1 MLETSDM
8 PDHALIELRHFACYG
23 DYKDREDFE
32 VKWRIEMDEKLTL
45 APEEA
50 QMLETRQYSVVNLL
64 RIRGLAEQ
72 VVAALDYAYETEKY
86 DECIFSA
93 FSSKAPIEELREALA
108 KQETL

>member
-1 MLETSDM
+1 MLEKSDM

-32 VKWRIEMDEKLTL
+32 VKWRAIMANDTTRTTVTMRPAALLNLQRIAEL
-45 APEEA
+45 A
-50 QMLETRQYSVVNLL
+50 
-64 RIRGLAEQ
+64 AEI
-72 VVAALDYAYETEKY
+72 VAAWDYAYETEKY